1 MDVIEQDDY
10 VSRLAGQLARE
21 FGETVPRADIEE
33 VVRVARRDLD
43 GQVPPEAL
51 DELLHRLA
59 HYRLSQLSP
68 AG

>member
-1 MDVIEQDDY
+1 MDVIDTDDH
-10 VSRLAGQLARE
+10 VARVAEQLARE
-21 FGETVPRADIEE
+21 FGETVTRTDIDE

-43 GQVPPEAL
+43 GQVPPHSL